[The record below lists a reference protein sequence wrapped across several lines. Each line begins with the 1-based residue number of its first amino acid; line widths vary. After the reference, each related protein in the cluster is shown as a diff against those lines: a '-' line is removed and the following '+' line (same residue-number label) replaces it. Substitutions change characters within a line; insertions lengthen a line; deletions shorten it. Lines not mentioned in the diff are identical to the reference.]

1 MFLRGLCEPRLRRLC
16 DAVGLSDRQVEILV
30 LTYCKRLY
38 IAGVSMALDMSERVV
53 WEEKKLAL
61 QKICDFADHFP
72 AEYQR
77 L

>member
-1 MFLRGLCEPRLRRLC
+1 
-16 DAVGLSDRQVEILV
+16 
-30 LTYCKRLY
+30 
-38 IAGVSMALDMSERVV
+38 MALDMSERVV